1 MDLNAKQHLLTLL
14 RTIGSPLA
22 SNKPQ
27 VDKRTESS
35 YVPKLY
41 SMAEANKIPL
51 TYLNT
56 LSPEERRDLPAYN
69 YHYARLCRLLE
80 MASEISELFNR
91 ESIDYVIFKTL
102 RHYPEDV
109 SDIDVLNLGSHRDYV
124 RMVEALRR
132 RGYILM
138 EKGAYCTTFKD
149 YKTRF
154 RTEAMIDV
162 YDEISVSRL
171 IYLGKRKL
179 SHYVVEKMLPRGGR
193 TKVFTPEVE
202 LLVTI
207 AHSAIK
213 ENQYILADYYATLYY
228 LAEMDQTSIKRF
240 MKLVRD
246 ARLVCAA
253 RWHLTITVLLHREA
267 HGMVPKKLDL
277 LSELGSLWGSSY
289 KILGSGIPPYQT
301 DLLTLARI
309 FKEKLHDNIFRKNL
323 LNQFKFTDTA
333 FMRRLLRRSHM
344 LMIRSK

>member
-22 SNKPQ
+22 SNQPQ
-27 VDKRTESS
+27 VDGRVENS
-35 YVPKLY
+35 YVSELY
-41 SMAEANKIPL
+41 SIAEVNKIPL

-56 LSPEERRDLPAYN
+56 ISPKERQDLPEYN
-69 YHYARLCRLLE
+69 YHYIRLCRLLE
-80 MASEISELFNR
+80 MAGEISELFDR
-91 ESIDYVIFKTL
+91 EGIDYVVFKTL
-102 RHYPEDV
+102 RSYPEDV

-124 RMVEALRR
+124 RMVEALRG
-132 RGYILM
+132 RGYTLM
-138 EKGAYCTTFKD
+138 EWGDRCTTFRD
-149 YKTRF
+149 YKTCF
-154 RTEAMIDV
+154 KTEAMIDV
-162 YDEISVSRL
+162 YDEISVGRL

-213 ENQYILADYYATLYY
+213 ENQYILADYYATLHY
-228 LAEMDQTSIKRF
+228 LAEIDQTSIKRF
-240 MKLVRD
+240 MELVRD

-277 LSELGSLWGSSY
+277 LSELGGPWALSY
-289 KILGSGIPPYQT
+289 KVVKEGIPPYRI
-301 DLLTLARI
+301 DPMTLAKI
-309 FKEKLHDNIFRKNL
+309 FKEKLYDRTFGRSL
-323 LNQFKFTDTA
+323 LDQLFKLANKTFTLRA
-333 FMRRLLRRSHM
+333 LERLRALP
-344 LMIRSK
+344 